1 MPTPT
6 LVLRNLS
13 WNEVLEQAQ
22 EYEGRDLLV
31 DASGRHWRGPISGI
45 VRQDRGLM
53 HGVNIACI
61 WLAYREDFS
70 GNDRWP
76 WRIVQDATPFC
87 FQVFDLKR
95 YELVPCM
102 YDGSLQLTGLGTH
115 HVRILQSG
123 DNLPRPNEA

>member
-13 WNEVLEQAQ
+13 WQKVLEKSE
-22 EYEGRDLLV
+22 EYVGRDLLV

-61 WLAYREDFS
+61 WLAYREDLS
-70 GNDRWP
+70 GNHAWE
-76 WRIVQDATPFC
+76 WRNIPDASPFC
-87 FQVFDLKR
+87 FQVFDLQR
-95 YELVPCM
+95 YELVPCVHE
-102 YDGSLQLTGLGTH
+102 GSLQLTGLGTH
-115 HVRILQSG
+115 HVRILKPG